1 MSMSRCV
8 IAEPGSRGGPKRSAQ
23 RSVNILPTEGL
34 PSFHDIS
41 TASLA
46 CRNHFGSIL
55 KRPSFVEWMTS
66 SISFRYL
73 GSP

>member
-1 MSMSRCV
+1 
-8 IAEPGSRGGPKRSAQ
+8 
-23 RSVNILPTEGL
+23 VNILPTEGL

-46 CRNHFGSIL
+46 CRNHFLSIL